1 MRGKWT
7 ALAVALALSCSAAV
21 LAGCGVSRTLDP
33 VAAAATKS
41 EQAGGEKVAMTVGV
55 STGGQSFTIGASG
68 VFDQSE
74 GDLTMDLSS
83 LLGAAGL
90 SGSGGSAE
98 LRFVQENG
106 DPVIYAN
113 VPFLSSRIPGGK
125 SWIRLDLEQAGKAAG
140 VDVNQLLGQAAQNPT
155 DALDMLRES
164 GSVTEVG
171 TETVNG
177 EQTTHY
183 KASIDLQKA
192 ASKLGGSVQ
201 QAVQQMIAQGAPSSL
216 PVDVWI
222 GDDGLVRKLTLDESF
237 SANGQSN
244 DVNVSVVFSD
254 YGTPVTVAAP
264 PADQTF
270 DLSGIIGALSQGAT
284 TTTTG

>member
-7 ALAVALALSCSAAV
+7 ALVCALALSCSAAV
-21 LAGCGVSRTLDP
+21 VAGCGVAHTLDP

-41 EQAGGEKVAMTVGV
+41 EKAGGEKVAMTVGV
-55 STGGQSFTIGASG
+55 SAGGKSFTIDANGT
-68 VFDQSE
+68 FDGNE

-98 LRFVQENG
+98 LRFLQENG

-125 SWIRLDLEQAGKAAG
+125 SWIRLDLEQAGQAAG

-171 TETVNG
+171 TETLNG

-183 KASIDLQKA
+183 KATIDLQKA
-192 ASKLGGSVQ
+192 ASKLGGRVQ
-201 QAVQQMIAQGAPSSL
+201 QAVQGMIARGAPSSL

-222 GDDGLVRKLTLDESF
+222 GDDGLVRKVTLDEGF
-237 SANGQSN
+237 SANGHSD
-244 DVNVSVVFSD
+244 DVNLTVVFSD
-254 YGTPVTVAAP
+254 YGTPVTVVAP
-264 PADQTF
+264 PADQTL
-270 DLSGIIGALSQGAT
+270 DLSGIIGALSQGAAST
-284 TTTTG
+284 H

>member
-1 MRGKWT
+1 MRRTWT
-7 ALAVALALSCSAAV
+7 ALACTLALSASAAV

-41 EQAGGEKVAMTVGV
+41 ENAGGEKVAMTVGV
-55 STGGQSFTIGASG
+55 SAGGKSFTIDANG
-68 VFDQSE
+68 VFDQGE

-83 LLGAAGL
+83 LLGSAGL

-98 LRFVQENG
+98 LRFLQENG

-113 VPFLSSRIPGGK
+113 VPFLSSEIPGGK

-171 TETVNG
+171 TETLNG
-177 EQTTHY
+177 EQVTHY
-183 KASIDLQKA
+183 KATIDLQKA
-192 ASKLGGSVQ
+192 ASKLGGRVQ
-201 QAVQQMIAQGAPSSL
+201 QAVQGMIARGAPSTL

-222 GDDGLVRKLTLDESF
+222 GADGLVRKVTLDESF
-237 SANGQSN
+237 SANGQSD
-244 DVNVSVVFSD
+244 DVNVSVVFSA
-254 YGTPVTVAAP
+254 YGTPVTVTAP
-264 PADQTF
+264 PADQTL
-270 DLSGIIGALSQGAT
+270 DLSGIIGALTQGAGST
-284 TTTTG
+284 H